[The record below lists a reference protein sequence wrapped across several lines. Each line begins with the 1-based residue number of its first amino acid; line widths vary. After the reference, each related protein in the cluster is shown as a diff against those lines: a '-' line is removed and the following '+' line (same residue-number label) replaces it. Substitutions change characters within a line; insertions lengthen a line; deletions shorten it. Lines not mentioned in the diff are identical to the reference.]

1 MASPRPRS
9 AQEEAS
15 RWVVRHSGQGMDAQ
29 AQAEFEAW
37 YRADASHADAYER
50 LARLWRRMGEIERG
64 KLAPRRTRKRA
75 AVAALALLATA
86 GPAWLL
92 LRTVHPG
99 ADYTTSAEV
108 RRVVLPDGSSA
119 TLDADSAIA
128 IDFAPGKREVRLLAG
143 RALFTAAARAPD
155 GADFTV
161 VTPDASAAALGTR
174 YSVAREADGTH
185 VKVYEHRVAVQ
196 CLTCQDGQS
205 LALDAGQ
212 GAAVS
217 ATGILRLAAA
227 PPEPAPDWSQGLLAF
242 NNVALPEAA
251 ARLSRYGGKH
261 ILVLGEAARGL
272 RVSGT
277 ASIGDSKRA
286 LVLLLAQAKVGITE
300 LPGLLIV
307 R

>member
-1 MASPRPRS
+1 MAPARPRT

-64 KLAPRRTRKRA
+64 KLAPRRTRKRGA
-75 AVAALALLATA
+75 AAALALLAA
-86 GPAWLL
+86 AWPAWLL
-92 LRTVHPG
+92 LRTAPPG
-99 ADYTTSAEV
+99 ADYTTGAEV

-143 RALFTAAARAPD
+143 RALFTAAARAPG

-185 VKVYEHRVAVQ
+185 VVVYEHRVAVQ

-217 ATGILRLAAA
+217 ATGILRLTAA

-242 NNVALPEAA
+242 NDVALPEAA

-261 ILVLGEAARGL
+261 ILVLGEAARSL

-277 ASIGDSKRA
+277 ASIGDSQRA
-286 LVLLLAQAKVGITE
+286 LTLLLAQAKVGITE

>member
-1 MASPRPRS
+1 MAAPRIRS

-64 KLAPRRTRKRA
+64 KLAPRRARKRGA
-75 AVAALALLATA
+75 AAALALLAA
-86 GPAWLL
+86 WPAWQL
-92 LRTVHPG
+92 LRTAHPG
-99 ADYTTSAEV
+99 ADYTSGADV
-108 RRVVLPDGSSA
+108 RRVALPDGSSA

-143 RALFTAAARAPD
+143 RALFTVAPRAP
-155 GADFTV
+155 GGPDFTV
-161 VTPDASAAALGTR
+161 VTPDASATALGTR
-174 YSVAREADGTH
+174 YSVAREADGSR
-185 VKVYEHRVAVQ
+185 VVVYEHRVAVQ

-205 LALDAGQ
+205 LTLDAGQ

-227 PPEPAPDWSQGLLAF
+227 QEPAPDWSQGLLAF
-242 NNVALPEAA
+242 NDVALPEAA

-261 ILVLGEAARGL
+261 ILVLGEAARSL

-277 ASIGDSKRA
+277 ASIGDPKRA
-286 LVLLLAQAKVGITE
+286 LALLLAQAKVGITE

>member
-1 MASPRPRS
+1 MAAPRIRS

-64 KLAPRRTRKRA
+64 KLAPRRARKRGA
-75 AVAALALLATA
+75 AAALALLAA
-86 GPAWLL
+86 WPAWQL
-92 LRTVHPG
+92 LRTAHPG
-99 ADYTTSAEV
+99 ADYTSGADV
-108 RRVVLPDGSSA
+108 RRVALPDGSSA

-143 RALFTAAARAPD
+143 RALFTVAPRAP
-155 GADFTV
+155 GGPDFTV
-161 VTPDASAAALGTR
+161 VTPDASATALGTR
-174 YSVAREADGTH
+174 YSVAREVDGSR
-185 VKVYEHRVAVQ
+185 VVVYEHRVAVQ

-227 PPEPAPDWSQGLLAF
+227 QEPAPDWSQGLLAF
-242 NNVALPEAA
+242 NDVALPEAA

-261 ILVLGEAARGL
+261 ILVLGEAARSL

-277 ASIGDSKRA
+277 ASIGDPKRA
-286 LVLLLAQAKVGITE
+286 LALLLAQAKVGITE

>member
-1 MASPRPRS
+1 MAAPKTGS

-50 LARLWRRMGEIERG
+50 LARLWRRMGEIDRG
-64 KLAPRRTRKRA
+64 KLAPRRTRKRGA
-75 AVAALALLATA
+75 AAALAVLAA
-86 GPAWLL
+86 WPAWQL
-92 LRTVHPG
+92 LRATHPG
-99 ADYTTSAEV
+99 ADYTTGAEV
-108 RRVVLPDGSSA
+108 RRVALPDGSSA

-143 RALFTAAARAPD
+143 RALFAAAPRAP
-155 GADFTV
+155 GGPDFTV

-174 YSVAREADGTH
+174 YVVAREADGTR
-185 VKVYEHRVAVQ
+185 VAVYEHRVAVH
-196 CLTCQDGQS
+196 CLACQDDTA
-205 LALDAGQ
+205 LVLDAGQ
-212 GAAVS
+212 EAAVS
-217 ATGILRLAAA
+217 ATGITRLAAS
-227 PPEPAPDWSQGLLAF
+227 PEPAPDWSQGLLAF

-261 ILVLGEAARGL
+261 ILVLGDTARRL

-277 ASIGDSKRA
+277 ASIGDPKRA
-286 LVLLLAQAKVGITE
+286 LELLLAQAKVGITE
-300 LPGLLIV
+300 LPGLLIL

>member
-1 MASPRPRS
+1 MAAPKTGS

-50 LARLWRRMGEIERG
+50 LARLWRRMGEIDRG
-64 KLAPRRTRKRA
+64 KLAPRRTRKRGA
-75 AVAALALLATA
+75 AAALAVLAA
-86 GPAWLL
+86 WPAWQL
-92 LRTVHPG
+92 LRAPHPG
-99 ADYTTSAEV
+99 ADYTTGAEV
-108 RRVVLPDGSSA
+108 RRVALPDGSSA

-143 RALFTAAARAPD
+143 RALFAAAPRAP
-155 GADFTV
+155 GGPDFTV

-174 YSVAREADGTH
+174 YVVAREADGTR
-185 VKVYEHRVAVQ
+185 VAVYEHRVAVH
-196 CLTCQDGQS
+196 CLVCQDDAA
-205 LALDAGQ
+205 LVLDAGQ
-212 GAAVS
+212 EAAVS
-217 ATGILRLAAA
+217 ATGITRLAAS
-227 PPEPAPDWSQGLLAF
+227 PEPAPDWSQGLLAF

-261 ILVLGEAARGL
+261 ILVLGDTARRL

-277 ASIGDSKRA
+277 ASIGDPKRA
-286 LVLLLAQAKVGITE
+286 LELLLAQAKVGITE
-300 LPGLLIV
+300 LPGLLIL

>member
-1 MASPRPRS
+1 MAAPRIRS

-64 KLAPRRTRKRA
+64 KLAPRRARKRGA
-75 AVAALALLATA
+75 AAALALLAA
-86 GPAWLL
+86 WPAWQL
-92 LRTVHPG
+92 LRTAHPG
-99 ADYTTSAEV
+99 ADYTSGADV
-108 RRVVLPDGSSA
+108 RRVALPDGSSA

-143 RALFTAAARAPD
+143 RALFTVAPRAPGD
-155 GADFTV
+155 PDFTV
-161 VTPDASAAALGTR
+161 VTPDASATALGTR
-174 YSVAREADGTH
+174 YSVAREADGSR
-185 VKVYEHRVAVQ
+185 VVVYEHRVAVQ

-227 PPEPAPDWSQGLLAF
+227 QEPAPDWSQGLLAF
-242 NNVALPEAA
+242 NDVALPEAA

-261 ILVLGEAARGL
+261 ILVLGEAARSL

-277 ASIGDSKRA
+277 ASIGDPKRA
-286 LVLLLAQAKVGITE
+286 LALLLAQAKVGITE

>member
-1 MASPRPRS
+1 MAAPRTRS

-64 KLAPRRTRKRA
+64 KLIPRRTRKRGA
-75 AVAALALLATA
+75 AAALALLAA
-86 GPAWLL
+86 WPAWQL
-92 LRTVHPG
+92 LRTAHPG
-99 ADYTTSAEV
+99 ADYTTGAEV

-119 TLDADSAIA
+119 MLDADSAIA

-143 RALFTAAARAPD
+143 QALFTAAARAP
-155 GADFTV
+155 GGPDFTV

-174 YSVAREADGTH
+174 YSVARKADGTR
-185 VKVYEHRVAVQ
+185 VVVYEHRVAVQ

-212 GAAVS
+212 EAAVS

-227 PPEPAPDWSQGLLAF
+227 QEPAPDWSQGLLAF
-242 NNVALPEAA
+242 NDVALPEAA
-251 ARLSRYGGKH
+251 ARLARYGGKH
-261 ILVLGEAARGL
+261 ILVLGEAARSL

-277 ASIGDSKRA
+277 ASIGDPKRA
-286 LVLLLAQAKVGITE
+286 LALLLAQAKVDITE